1 MNQIHRCCRNSFFII
16 IFYLVANLLTI
27 TSVVAQDIVGEDVDE
42 IISLLNQ
49 QQYSTDYF
57 QEKLLPRLASIDN
70 DNQKINLLIQ
80 SCVYSMFADQYSEVK
95 ICSQRLSI
103 LAVQIKN
110 KSAKNIAAIYLIVGE
125 VNLQDSSDVAHKKLS
140 TL

>member
-1 MNQIHRCCRNSFFII
+1 
-16 IFYLVANLLTI
+16 
-27 TSVVAQDIVGEDVDE
+27 
-42 IISLLNQ
+42 
-49 QQYSTDYF
+49 
-57 QEKLLPRLASIDN
+57 DN